1 MKFKKIF
8 FTSALSVTAL
18 LALAGCN
25 SKNKTSTT
33 SNDNTSNISTT
44 TNNNTSTVDTTT
56 ANTTTANT
64 TTVAPTTTINTTTV
78 APTTTVNTTTVA
90 PTTTVN
96 TTTVAPTTTVNTTT
110 VAPTTTINTTTQ
122 TTTSEHVTNASPTIY
137 LAGDSTV
144 KTYNDNQFIGGWG
157 QYLDKYLDDSITVKN
172 AAQGGRSSRSFIN
185 EGRLYDIEG
194 CHYNFSE
201 NDGNSIGDVIKEGD
215 FLLIQFGH
223 NDDDTK
229 YYVDKTKNYSTLYNR
244 AVPLGE
250 PDANGI
256 YPVTPA
262 TKVST
267 STLPSSYTDYASA
280 SEENS
285 ALTEIGKYG
294 DTYYQYGDGTYKWYL
309 KQYIDFARSKGATPI
324 LVTPVA
330 RVSFN
335 ADGTLKSGA
344 GLHGED
350 FAYVKAVR
358 QLASEEECL
367 LIDLFDDTKNM
378 LEIATNTYAGS
389 LMALKPNDLVGTWP
403 ETYDAAYNNA
413 SLGCTGIEATHYNKY
428 GAYIEA
434 AMVAESLL
442 ELKDELAFNGEY
454 VNFTSKI
461 ELTPEEYVDPSNLLP
476 KSSASK
482 IEGLLDKINPTNPN
496 RVYKTADSCVS
507 MIEALE
513 EVSNIN
519 ETNYLEVKEKAEAA
533 KQEYNS
539 LNIDVRPSVTN
550 YSKLQDVLEK
560 ISEIELSLRPTPTKV
575 IESDF
580 ASITETSFTSTTQLD
595 DTFGVV
601 ATTDKDIKVA
611 SGSGSFNYG
620 NETYSPTK
628 FLSLGGSASFGTAR
642 YLTVNLE
649 ANATLTVVAKSSGS
663 DERTLSIVKST
674 DKSKVVGSCAAGTSL
689 TVTTLEISDSG
700 TYYIGSSNKGIYIC
714 YVIIEY
720 FD

>member
-1 MKFKKIF
+1 
-8 FTSALSVTAL
+8 
-18 LALAGCN
+18 
-25 SKNKTSTT
+25 
-33 SNDNTSNISTT
+33 
-44 TNNNTSTVDTTT
+44 
-56 ANTTTANT
+56 
-64 TTVAPTTTINTTTV
+64 
-78 APTTTVNTTTVA
+78 
-90 PTTTVN
+90 
-96 TTTVAPTTTVNTTT
+96 
-110 VAPTTTINTTTQ
+110 
-122 TTTSEHVTNASPTIY
+122 
-137 LAGDSTV
+137 
-144 KTYNDNQFIGGWG
+144 
-157 QYLDKYLDDSITVKN
+157 
-172 AAQGGRSSRSFIN
+172 
-185 EGRLYDIEG
+185 
-194 CHYNFSE
+194 
-201 NDGNSIGDVIKEGD
+201 
-215 FLLIQFGH
+215 
-223 NDDDTK
+223 
-229 YYVDKTKNYSTLYNR
+229 
-244 AVPLGE
+244 
-250 PDANGI
+250 
-256 YPVTPA
+256 
-262 TKVST
+262 
-267 STLPSSYTDYASA
+267 
-280 SEENS
+280 
-285 ALTEIGKYG
+285 
-294 DTYYQYGDGTYKWYL
+294 
-309 KQYIDFARSKGATPI
+309 
-324 LVTPVA
+324 
-330 RVSFN
+330 
-335 ADGTLKSGA
+335 
-344 GLHGED
+344 
-350 FAYVKAVR
+350 
-358 QLASEEECL
+358 
-367 LIDLFDDTKNM
+367 M
-378 LEIATNTYAGS
+378 LEVATNTYAGS

-413 SLGCTGIEATHYNKY
+413 SLGCTGIEATHCNKY

-482 IEGLLDKINPTNPN
+482 IEGLLDKIKPTNPN

-507 MIEALE
+507 MIEELE

-539 LNIDVRPSVTN
+539 LNIDVRDSVTN

-560 ISEIELSLRPTPTKV
+560 IAEIELSLRPTPTKV
-575 IESDF
+575 IELDF

-601 ATTDKDIKVA
+601 ATTDKDIKVT
-611 SGSGSFNYG
+611 SGTGSFNYG

-628 FLSLGGSASFGTAR
+628 FLSLGGSASFGTSR

-689 TVTTLEISDSG
+689 TVTTLEISDAG